1 MHLNNSYFI
10 EMIMPYSKISEILIS
25 SSKLLLVDDVPQ
37 NLQYLAVLLRD
48 KGFQISLA
56 SNGEQAINLAQAN
69 LPDLMLLDIAMP
81 GIDGF
86 EVCRILKSS
95 PETSS
100 IPIIF
105 LTAKTDSET
114 VEHAFEIG
122 GVDYV
127 TKPFNPKELMLRI
140 VNHLE
145 LKYHRDNL
153 QKINNQLI
161 DSNNEKDRF
170 LSLISHDIR
179 SPFHGLLGIS
189 QILKENIDRLQISDI
204 KEYVELL
211 DEGLHN
217 QFNFLNNIIN
227 WGKLRQGKMEFV
239 PARIEIAELIYHVL
253 KTLKLNLEHKRINI
267 DIRIEGEQ
275 TVIVDRNLIAEL
287 FHNILSNS
295 IKFTKHNGNIEM
307 SLIADTEGFSCSIK
321 DNGIGISKE
330 ILDMILNEGKAYT
343 SLGTDKESGHGFG
356 LILCRDIVNLHNGA
370 LGIESELE
378 EGTIVAVKIP
388 NYGIIE

>member
-1 MHLNNSYFI
+1 
-10 EMIMPYSKISEILIS
+10 MIMPYSKISEILIS
-25 SSKLLLVDDVPQ
+25 SSRLLLVDDVPQ

-56 SNGEQAINLAQAN
+56 SNGEQAINLAKVN

-86 EVCRILKSS
+86 EVCKILKNH
-95 PETSS
+95 PETAN

-114 VEHAFEIG
+114 VEQAFEIG

-140 VNHLE
+140 INHLE

-161 DSNNEKDRF
+161 DTNKEKDRF

-189 QILKENIDRLQISDI
+189 QILKENIEKLQIDDI
-204 KEYVELL
+204 KEYIELL

-239 PARIEIAELIYHVL
+239 PMPIEITKLVEHLR
-253 KTLKLNLEHKRINI
+253 KTLKLNLEHKRIEI
-267 DIRIEGEQ
+267 VVTSRGEDI
-275 TVIVDRNLIAEL
+275 VIADRNLLEEL
-287 FHNILSNS
+287 MHNILSNS
-295 IKFTKHNGNIEM
+295 IKFTKQGGKIEM
-307 SLIADTEGFSCSIK
+307 SIFADIDGLSCTIK
-321 DNGIGISKE
+321 DNGIGISME
-330 ILDMILNEGKAYT
+330 ILNAITNDGKVYT
-343 SLGTDKESGHGFG
+343 SLGTEKESGHGFG
-356 LILCRDIVNLHNGA
+356 LILCRDIVNLHKGTLN
-370 LGIESELE
+370 IESELGI
-378 EGTIVAVKIP
+378 GTIVKVRIP
-388 NYGIIE
+388 NSEIAE

>member
-1 MHLNNSYFI
+1 
-10 EMIMPYSKISEILIS
+10 MIMPYSKISEILIS

-56 SNGEQAINLAQAN
+56 SNGEQAINIAKVNQ
-69 LPDLMLLDIAMP
+69 PDLMLLDIAMP

-86 EVCRILKSS
+86 EVCKILKSQ
-95 PETSS
+95 PETAE

-105 LTAKTDSET
+105 LTAKTDPDT
-114 VEHAFEIG
+114 VEQAFEIG

-140 VNHLE
+140 INHLE

-153 QKINNQLI
+153 QRINNQLI
-161 DSNNEKDRF
+161 DTNKEKDRF

-189 QILKENIDRLQISDI
+189 QILKENIDRLQINDI
-204 KEYVELL
+204 KEYIDLL

-227 WGKLRQGKMEFV
+227 WGKLSQGKMEFV
-239 PARIEIAELIYHVL
+239 PVRIEINLLIEHLL
-253 KTLKLNLEHKRINI
+253 KTLKLNLEHKRIEI
-267 DIRIEGEQ
+267 VVDVSGEQ
-275 TVIVDRNLIAEL
+275 LVIADKNLLEEL
-287 FHNILSNS
+287 FHNVLSNA
-295 IKFTKHNGNIEM
+295 IKFTNRGGRIE
-307 SLIADTEGFSCSIK
+307 LRLYVDTQGLTCSIK
-321 DNGIGISKE
+321 DNGIGMEENVLSAI
-330 ILDMILNEGKAYT
+330 INEKKTYT
-343 SLGTDKESGHGFG
+343 SLGTEKESGHGFG
-356 LILCRDIVNLHNGA
+356 LILCKDIVELHKGS
-370 LGIESELE
+370 LDIESELGK
-378 EGTIVAVKIP
+378 GTIVTITIP
-388 NYGIIE
+388 NSKMNK